1 MPSPDWRKTACNLCY
16 VNCGLEVLV
25 ENDRITKVRGD
36 RDNPK
41 SQGYLCNKAA
51 RIPFYAHHRD
61 RLTTPLRR
69 RADGGFDAIDWDTAI
84 AEIAA
89 RLRDVVDRHG
99 GKSLALYGGGGQGNH
114 AGGAYATALL
124 RALGSR
130 HVFNALSQEKTGDF
144 WVNGHM
150 FGSQTCHTAE
160 DVHHCDLLFVIGAN
174 PWIAHGFPNAR
185 DHLNDIRK
193 DPNRKMIVI
202 DPRRSETAERAD
214 LHLAVRPGAD
224 AFLLGAILARLI
236 QRDAVD
242 HAFIEQHTTGYA
254 EVRDALLRIP
264 VERWADAADIP
275 LEQIEQCVDMI
286 VAAKAMTVRVELGIQ
301 QGVNS
306 TLNSYLEKLLIML
319 TGSFG
324 RKGTNQLHSWLEPLW
339 GNSPNQR
346 FAATDTEVIGGL
358 LPPNLFPDAVLS
370 DHPDRLRAVWIDSS
384 NPANTASNTA
394 QVEKA
399 LRALDLV
406 VVVDVAMTE
415 TARLAHYVLPASSQY
430 EKTEF
435 TLFNFEF
442 PKNYFHVRAGVVA
455 PLRGHPARAGN
466 LYAAQPRA
474 RPAARRQRAGAA
486 ARSRL
491 PLPRS
496 PSPRSCAPSW
506 APIHQLAA
514 LGALVLYNTLGAT
527 LPDGTAA
534 AAPLWQ
540 AAHLCA
546 KRSPQAVRRALNAGR
561 EVPDEMLGE
570 ALFDAIVGSRNG
582 VAFTEHDYDEVWS
595 LISHP
600 DRKVRLAI
608 APMLEWL
615 GRLDPANAAPRGDYP
630 FVLAAGQRRMFNA
643 NQIFRDPAWRRDD
656 PDGALLISAADLATL
671 GAQRRR
677 MDRGAIRRRPRRRAL
692 QARRQ
697 HAQRP
702 ACAAARLRPRLSGR
716 RRRAA
721 EQRPSRQCADRERQ
735 PRSHRRHA
743 LSQARPGAAGTAGGS
758 GSRGLRGGLAAHPSR
773 VGLGPAPGRSAPATL
788 DKTGSCQGSGTLGAR
803 APKGATTSHGNAQS
817 PLRHRPAT
825 AEASCALRSATPARS
840 ISSARP

>member
-1 MPSPDWRKTACNLCY
+1 
-16 VNCGLEVLV
+16 
-25 ENDRITKVRGD
+25 
-36 RDNPK
+36 
-41 SQGYLCNKAA
+41 
-51 RIPFYAHHRD
+51 
-61 RLTTPLRR
+61 
-69 RADGGFDAIDWDTAI
+69 
-84 AEIAA
+84 
-89 RLRDVVDRHG
+89 LRDVDDRHG

-114 AGGAYATALL
+114 AGGAYATAML

-193 DPNRKMIVI
+193 DPARKMIVI

-214 LHLAVRPGAD
+214 LHLAGRPGTD

-242 HAFIEQHTTGYA
+242 HAFVEQHTTGYS

-264 VERWADAADIP
+264 VEHWAEAAEIP
-275 LEQIEQCVDMI
+275 LGQIEQCVDMI
-286 VAAKAMTVRVELGIQ
+286 AAAKAMTVRVELGIQ
-301 QGVNS
+301 QGINS

-324 RKGTNQLHSWLEPLW
+324 RKGTNQLHSWLVPLW

-346 FAATDTEVIGGL
+346 FAAADIEVIGGL
-358 LPPNLFPDAVLS
+358 LPPNLFRDAVLS
-370 DHPDRLRAVWIDSS
+370 DHADRLHAVWIDSS
-384 NPANTASNTA
+384 NPANTAANTA
-394 QVEKA
+394 GVEEA

-442 PKNYFHVRAGVVA
+442 PKNYFHVRAGVLAPLEGTLPEPEIYTRLSRALGLLPGENALA
-455 PLRGHPARAGN
+455 PLRQ
-466 LYAAQPRA
+466 AAF
-474 RPAARRQRAGAA
+474 
-486 ARSRL
+486 RSRL
-491 PLPRS
+491 AFAAELRAFMGANP
-496 PSPRSCAPSW
+496 
-506 APIHQLAA
+506 QLAA

-546 KRSPQAVRRALNAGR
+546 KRSPQAVRRALDAGR
-561 EVPDEMLGE
+561 DVPEEMLGE

-582 VAFTEHDYDEVWS
+582 VAFTEHDYEDVWS
-595 LISHP
+595 LVSHP

-615 GRLDPANAAPRGDYP
+615 GRLDPANAAPRSDYP

-656 PDGALLISAADLATL
+656 PDGALLINATDLASLGAEDGEWIAVQSAAGRVVARCKRDDSMRSGQLAL
-671 GAQRRR
+671 PHGYGQDYPAADGERLNN
-677 MDRGAIRRRPRRRAL
+677 GPRVNVLTDSGNCDPIAGTPHHKHVPVRLERLA
-692 QARRQ
+692 AEE
-697 HAQRP
+697 
-702 ACAAARLRPRLSGR
+702 AAAYEAASR
-716 RRRAA
+716 RI
-721 EQRPSRQCADRERQ
+721 
-735 PRSHRRHA
+735 HR
-743 LSQARPGAAGTAGGS
+743 
-758 GSRGLRGGLAAHPSR
+758 
-773 VGLGPAPGRSAPATL
+773 
-788 DKTGSCQGSGTLGAR
+788 
-803 APKGATTSHGNAQS
+803 
-817 PLRHRPAT
+817 AT
-825 AEASCALRSATPARS
+825 A
-840 ISSARP
+840 

>member
-1 MPSPDWRKTACNLCY
+1 MPSSDWRKTACNLCY

-25 ENDRITKVRGD
+25 ENERITKVRGD

-84 AEIAA
+84 TEIAA
-89 RLRDVVDRHG
+89 RLRDVVDING
-99 GKSLALYGGGGQGNH
+99 GKSIALYGGGGQGNH
-114 AGGAYATALL
+114 AGGAYANALM

-236 QRDAVD
+236 QRDAID
-242 HAFIEQHTTGYA
+242 HDFIEQHTTGFA
-254 EVRDALLRIP
+254 EVQDALSKVP
-264 VERWADAADIP
+264 VEEWAAAADIP
-275 LEQIEQCVDMI
+275 LAQIEQCVDMI

-324 RKGTNQLHSWLEPLW
+324 RKGTNQLHSWLIPLW
-339 GNSPNQR
+339 GNSPSQR

-358 LPPNLFPDAVLS
+358 LPPNLFPDAVLT
-370 DHPDRLRAVWIDSS
+370 DHPERLHAVWVDSS

-442 PKNYFHVRAGVVA
+442 PRNYFHVRAGVVA
-455 PLRGHPARAGN
+455 PLEGTLPEPEIYTRLTRALGLLPGDN
-466 LYAAQPRA
+466 ALAPLREAAF
-474 RPAARRQRAGAA
+474 
-486 ARSRL
+486 RSRAAFAAEL
-491 PLPRS
+491 RGFMGAN
-496 PSPRSCAPSW
+496 PSLAP
-506 APIHQLAA
+506 

-546 KRSPQAVRRALNAGR
+546 KRSPQAVRRALKASR

-570 ALFDAIVGSRNG
+570 ALFDAIAGSRNG
-582 VAFTEHDYDEVWS
+582 AAFTEHDYEDVWS

-600 DRKVRLAI
+600 DRKVQLAI
-608 APMLEWL
+608 APMLAWL
-615 GRLDPANAAPRGDYP
+615 GNLDPAAAVPGGDYP

-656 PDGALLISAADLATL
+656 PDGALLISTTDLESLGASDGEWIAVQSAAGRVIARCKRDDSMRSGQLALPHGYGQDYPAADGERLNN
-671 GAQRRR
+671 G
-677 MDRGAIRRRPRRRAL
+677 PRVNVLTDSGNRDPIAGTPYHKHVPVRL
-692 QARRQ
+692 ERL
-697 HAQRP
+697 
-702 ACAAARLRPRLSGR
+702 AAAE
-716 RRRAA
+716 AA
-721 EQRPSRQCADRERQ
+721 NYEAASQRIHRPSA
-735 PRSHRRHA
+735 
-743 LSQARPGAAGTAGGS
+743 
-758 GSRGLRGGLAAHPSR
+758 
-773 VGLGPAPGRSAPATL
+773 
-788 DKTGSCQGSGTLGAR
+788 
-803 APKGATTSHGNAQS
+803 
-817 PLRHRPAT
+817 
-825 AEASCALRSATPARS
+825 
-840 ISSARP
+840 

>member
-25 ENDRITKVRGD
+25 ENERITKVRGD
-36 RDNPK
+36 RNNPK

-69 RADGGFDAIDWDTAI
+69 RSDGGFDAIDWDTAI
-84 AEIAA
+84 SEIAA
-89 RLRDVVDRHG
+89 KLREVVDRHG

-193 DPNRKMIVI
+193 DPGRKMIVI

-236 QRDAVD
+236 ERDAVD
-242 HAFIEQHTTGYA
+242 HGFIEQHTVGFA
-254 EVRDALLRIP
+254 EVRNALLRIP
-264 VERWADAADIP
+264 VGQWAAAADIS
-275 LEQIEQCVDMI
+275 LEQIEQCIDMI

-324 RKGTNQLHSWLEPLW
+324 RRGTNQLHSWLQPLW
-339 GNSPNQR
+339 GNSPGQR
-346 FAATDTEVIGGL
+346 FAGTNTEVIGGL
-358 LPPNLFPDAVLS
+358 LPPNLFPDAVLT
-370 DHPDRLRAVWIDSS
+370 DHPDRLHAVWIDSS
-384 NPANTASNTA
+384 NPANTAANTA
-394 QVEKA
+394 EVESA

-442 PKNYFHVRAGVVA
+442 PRNYFHVRAGVVA
-455 PLRGHPARAGN
+455 PLEGTLPEPEIYTRLTRALGLLPGDN
-466 LYAAQPRA
+466 ALAPLREAAF
-474 RPAARRQRAGAA
+474 
-486 ARSRL
+486 RSRAAFASEL
-491 PLPRS
+491 RGFMGAN
-496 PSPRSCAPSW
+496 PSLAP
-506 APIHQLAA
+506 

-540 AAHLCA
+540 ASHLCA
-546 KRSPQAVRRALNAGR
+546 KRSPEAVRRALNAGP
-561 EVPDEMLGE
+561 EVTDQMLGE
-570 ALFDAIVGSRNG
+570 ALFDTIVSSRNG
-582 VAFTEHDYDEVWS
+582 AVFTQHEYEDVWS

-608 APMLEWL
+608 APVLEWL
-615 GRLDPANAAPRGDYP
+615 GKLDPADAAPRGDYP

-656 PDGALLISAADLATL
+656 PDGALLINPADLELLGASDGDWIAVQSAAGRVVARCKRDDSMKTGQLALPHGYGQDYPTAD
-671 GAQRRR
+671 GARLNN
-677 MDRGAIRRRPRRRAL
+677 GPRVNMLTESGNRDPVAGTPYHKHVPVRL
-692 QARRQ
+692 ERL
-697 HAQRP
+697 
-702 ACAAARLRPRLSGR
+702 AAAE
-716 RRRAA
+716 AA
-721 EQRPSRQCADRERQ
+721 AFE
-735 PRSHRRHA
+735 
-743 LSQARPGAAGTAGGS
+743 
-758 GSRGLRGGLAAHPSR
+758 
-773 VGLGPAPGRSAPATL
+773 
-788 DKTGSCQGSGTLGAR
+788 
-803 APKGATTSHGNAQS
+803 AQS
-817 PLRHRPAT
+817 RRIHRV
-825 AEASCALRSATPARS
+825 SV
-840 ISSARP
+840 

>member
-1 MPSPDWRKTACNLCY
+1 MPSTDWRKTACNLCY
-16 VNCGLEVLV
+16 VNCGLEVLI

-69 RADGGFDAIDWDTAI
+69 RPDGGFDAIDWDTAI
-84 AEIAA
+84 AEISAK
-89 RLRDVVDRHG
+89 LREIVDRHG

-114 AGGAYATALL
+114 AGGAYATALM

-193 DPNRKMIVI
+193 DPGRKMIVI

-236 QRDAVD
+236 ERDAVNHD
-242 HAFIEQHTTGYA
+242 FIEQHTAGYA
-254 EVRDALLRIP
+254 EVKDALSKIS
-264 VERWADAADIP
+264 VEEWTAAADIP

-286 VAAKAMTVRVELGIQ
+286 VAAKAMVVRVELGIQ

-324 RKGTNQLHSWLEPLW
+324 RKGTNQLHSWLIPLW

-358 LPPNLFPDAVLS
+358 LPPNLFPGAVLA
-370 DHPDRLRAVWIDSS
+370 DHPDRLRAVWVDSS

-394 QVEKA
+394 EVEKA
-399 LRALDLV
+399 LRALDFL

-442 PKNYFHVRAGVVA
+442 PRNYFHVRAGVVA
-455 PLRGHPARAGN
+455 PLEGTLPEPEIYTRLTRAMGLLPGDN
-466 LYAAQPRA
+466 ALAPLREAAF
-474 RPAARRQRAGAA
+474 
-486 ARSRL
+486 RSRAAFAAEL
-491 PLPRS
+491 KGLMGANP
-496 PSPRSCAPSW
+496 
-506 APIHQLAA
+506 QLAA

-527 LPDGTAA
+527 LPDNTAA

-540 AAHLCA
+540 AAHMAA
-546 KRSPQAVRRALNAGR
+546 KRSPLAVRRALNAPR

-570 ALFDAIVGSRNG
+570 ALFDRVVGARNG
-582 VAFTEHDYDEVWS
+582 AVFTEHDYDDVWS

-600 DRKVRLAI
+600 DRKVRLAV

-615 GRLDPANAAPRGDYP
+615 GRLDPADAAPRDDYP

-656 PDGALLISAADLATL
+656 PDGALLINAADLDAL
-671 GAQRRR
+671 GAGDGDWIAVQSAAGRVVVRTKR
-677 MDRGAIRRRPRRRAL
+677 DDSMKSGQLALPHGYGQDYPTADGERLNNGPRVNVLTDSGNRDPIAGTPYHKHVPVRL
-692 QARRQ
+692 ERL
-697 HAQRP
+697 
-702 ACAAARLRPRLSGR
+702 AAAE
-716 RRRAA
+716 AA
-721 EQRPSRQCADRERQ
+721 AYEAASQRI
-735 PRSHRRHA
+735 HRK
-743 LSQARPGAAGTAGGS
+743 
-758 GSRGLRGGLAAHPSR
+758 
-773 VGLGPAPGRSAPATL
+773 SA
-788 DKTGSCQGSGTLGAR
+788 
-803 APKGATTSHGNAQS
+803 
-817 PLRHRPAT
+817 
-825 AEASCALRSATPARS
+825 
-840 ISSARP
+840 